1 MATAEI
7 TNRAL
12 YNTYKNGAVVDS
24 TATDYRYIGYSNS
37 SGEYKYSTCYKFVLP
52 TIDGVINSI
61 TLTPYL
67 NNPNTGNLVIPKSWK
82 IGISPNTTN
91 SYYASGN
98 YNTTGTYT
106 KTFSLKSNLAGGA
119 DVTLDPVTFNSVSG
133 SNFTSGQTLYIYVYA
148 DLNNVIS
155 KAKITSLLGYV
166 TYTPTTYYATKGT
179 CTYATASVTP
189 TSGTFGTSFT
199 LTASSYAND
208 DNYIYGGLTYTY
220 GNNAGGGVNSPY
232 ASGYG
237 AKQTITNTGTYSSD
251 FTYTASA
258 SRYTADPAPNDVACT
273 VSNVTSSNARVTV
286 PSSGITTT
294 FLGDYYYIT
303 VTDCNNIAGSLTG
316 STRFSRSTG
325 YVNLTG
331 LTSGTTHKM
340 YVYAYNSYNER
351 YYKISTVEFATD
363 QSSYSATITANVT
376 GSTSATASMSNLS
389 STTNLD
395 SYWYLVKSDA
405 GSTSTSIS
413 NYFRQNRG
421 STITLSNT
429 TTPALS
435 PGSSI
440 TLYAYVKSS
449 VSGTY
454 YKVGSVAIKTHSYIY
469 YTDSNGNLIPCWTY
483 MLIDGNWTQ
492 VILDVPGYKT

>member
-12 YNTYKNGAVVDS
+12 YNTYKNGVVVAS

-67 NNPNTGNLVIPKSWK
+67 NNPNTGNLVVPKSWK

-91 SYYASGN
+91 VYYASGS
-98 YNTTGTYT
+98 YDTTGTYT
-106 KTFSLKSNLAGGA
+106 KAFSLNSNLAGGA
-119 DVTLDPVTFNSVSG
+119 DVTLNPVTFNSISG

-155 KAKITSLLGYV
+155 KARITSLLGYV
-166 TYTPTTYYATKGT
+166 TYTPTTYSATKGT

-189 TSGTFGTSFT
+189 TSGTYGTSFT

-220 GNNAGGGVNSPY
+220 GTNAGGGVNSPY

-237 AKQTITNTGTYSSD
+237 AKQTITNSGTYRSD

-258 SRYTADPAPNDVACT
+258 SRYTADPAPNDVTCT
-273 VSNVTSSNARVTV
+273 VSNVTSSSARITV

-303 VTDCNNIAGSLTG
+303 ATDCNNIAGSLTG
-316 STRFSRSTG
+316 STGFSRSTG

-331 LTSGTTHKM
+331 LTSGTTHKR
-340 YVYAYNSYNER
+340 YIYAYNSYNER
-351 YYKISTVEFATD
+351 YYKISTVTFTTD
-363 QSSYSATITANVT
+363 QSSYSATISSSNIGAQKATINIS
-376 GSTSATASMSNLS
+376 GLSSTVNLNSNWYLTDITNSATATSLSNSMYALRSSSITLGS
-389 STTNLD
+389 STF
-395 SYWYLVKSDA
+395 
-405 GSTSTSIS
+405 IS
-413 NYFRQNRG
+413 
-421 STITLSNT
+421 
-429 TTPALS
+429 LS
-435 PGSSI
+435 PGKTK
-440 TLYAYVKSS
+440 TLYAYVYSS
-449 VSGTY
+449 ASSKY
-454 YKVGSVAIKTHSYIY
+454 YKVGSIVIKTHSYIY

-483 MLIDGNWTQ
+483 MLVDGNWTQ
-492 VILDVPGYKT
+492 VILDVPSYRT